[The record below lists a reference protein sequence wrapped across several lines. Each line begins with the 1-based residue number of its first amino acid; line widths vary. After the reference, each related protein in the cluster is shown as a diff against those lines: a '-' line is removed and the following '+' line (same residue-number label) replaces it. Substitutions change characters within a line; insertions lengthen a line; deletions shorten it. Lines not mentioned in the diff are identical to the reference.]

1 MADRFDKFTERAR
14 RVLTLAQEEAQRFN
28 HNYIGTEHL
37 LLGLVREGD
46 GVAAKVLGNLGV
58 ELGKVRSAVEFI
70 IGRGDR
76 AVLGEIGL
84 TPRAKK
90 VIELAV
96 DEARRLN
103 HHYIGTEHLLL
114 GLVREGEGIAAGV
127 LESLGVNLE
136 RVRAETTR
144 ILSQSGPATAGAG
157 AGASSSGGRSTTR
170 TPTIDELGFDLTA
183 AARAGSLDPVIG
195 RSKEIQRVVQ
205 ILSRRTKNNPV
216 LIGEPGVGK
225 TAVVEGL
232 AQQIASGEVPDTLQ
246 GKRLLTLDIGSLVA
260 GTKYRGEF
268 EERLKKVVKELKG
281 AGNCLLF
288 IDELHMLVGAGAAE
302 GAVDAANI
310 LKPSL
315 ARGELQT
322 IGATTL
328 DDYRKH
334 IERDAALERRFQPI
348 VVEEPSVSETVQIL
362 RGIKERYEEHHKLQ
376 ITDEALVA
384 AAEMSSRYIA
394 DRALPDKAIDLIDE
408 SASRVRIRRSYTPP
422 SLKEATVGLE
432 SIRKEKEQAIN
443 QQQYEFAADLRD
455 RELKLTERIA
465 ELESDLDQQRDHD
478 SSDVLAEDIA
488 EVVSMWTGIPL
499 VQIAT
504 EESERLLH
512 MEEDLHE
519 RIVGQEEPIVA
530 LAKAVRRARA
540 GLKDPRRPIGVFMFL
555 GPTGVG
561 KTELARALADFMFG
575 SDDNMV
581 RLDMSEFM
589 ERHTVARLVGAP
601 PGYVGYD
608 DGGQLTD
615 TVRRKS
621 YCLILLDEI
630 EKAHP
635 EVFNL
640 LLQVFDD
647 GHLTDAKGRH
657 VDFRNTII
665 IMTSNVGSDLIR
677 RESSIG
683 FSTINNEEQ
692 TEKQRYERMKDKVL
706 QEMKRVFRPEFLNRV
721 DQTVV
726 FHPLSKAHI
735 RSIVDMMLNDVESR
749 LGEKQVELDVT
760 EAARD
765 WLGEKGYDPI
775 FGARPLRRVIQERLE
790 DSLSESLLR
799 GDFEPGQTIRVD
811 LIKELNE
818 NGVEEEML
826 HYERIVA
833 AAVEAPTPEP
843 IEAEIIAETVS
854 EPTSEDETEE
864 PVATS

>member
-1 MADRFDKFTERAR
+1 MTMADRFDKFTERAR

-46 GVAAKVLGNLGV
+46 GVAAKVLANLGV
-58 ELGKVRSAVEFI
+58 ELSKVRSAVEFI

-103 HHYIGTEHLLL
+103 HHYIGTEHVLL

-144 ILSQSGPATAGAG
+144 ILSQSSPQSSPSGAG
-157 AGASSSGGRSTTR
+157 ARQATR
-170 TPTIDELGFDLTA
+170 TPTIDQLGIDLTA
-183 AARAGSLDPVIG
+183 AARADKLDPVIG
-195 RSKEIQRVVQ
+195 REKEIQRVVQ

-232 AQQIASGEVPDTLQ
+232 SQRIVAGDVPDTLQ
-246 GKRLLTLDIGSLVA
+246 GKRLLTLDVGALVA

-268 EERLKKVVKELKG
+268 EERLKKVIEEIKS
-281 AGNCLLF
+281 AGNCILF
-288 IDELHMLVGAGAAE
+288 IDEMHMLVGAGAAE

-348 VVEEPSVSETVQIL
+348 VVDPPTVEETVEIL
-362 RGIKERYEEHHKLQ
+362 RGIKGQYEAHHKMT
-376 ITDEALVA
+376 ISDEAVIA
-384 AAEMSSRYIA
+384 AAEMSARYIT

-422 SLKEATVGLE
+422 SLKEAMVGLE
-432 SIRKEKEQAIN
+432 SIRKEKEAAIN
-443 QQQYEFAADLRD
+443 AQQYEFAAELRD
-455 RELKLTERIA
+455 RQLKLQERIE
-465 ELESDLDQQRDHD
+465 ELEKDLDQKR
-478 SSDVLAEDIA
+478 SDDEAVVGAEDIA

-504 EESERLLH
+504 EESERLLQ
-512 MEEDLHE
+512 MEQALHD
-519 RIVGQEEPIVA
+519 RVVGQDEPINA
-530 LAKAVRRARA
+530 LAKAVRRARS

-561 KTELARALADFMFG
+561 KTELARTLAEFMFG
-575 SDDNMV
+575 SDENMI

-621 YCLILLDEI
+621 YTLILLDEV

-635 EVFNL
+635 EVFNM

-647 GHLTDAKGRH
+647 GHLADAKGRK
-657 VDFRNTII
+657 VDFRNTMI
-665 IMTSNVGSDLIR
+665 IMTTNVGSDLIR
-677 RESSIG
+677 KESALG
-683 FSTINNEEQ
+683 FAVKSDEAKSERQ
-692 TEKQRYERMKDKVL
+692 QYERMKDKVL

-721 DQTVV
+721 DATLV
-726 FHPLSKAHI
+726 FHTLSKEHI
-735 RSIVDMMLNDVESR
+735 RQVVDIMLRQV
-749 LGEKQVELDVT
+749 EKQVLLKGFNLDIT
-760 EAARD
+760 TAARD
-765 WLGEKGYDPI
+765 WLGEKGYDPV

-790 DSLSESLLR
+790 DSLSEALLR
-799 GDFEPGQTIRVD
+799 GEFEPGDTIRVD
-811 LIKELNE
+811 LGSEKGED
-818 NGVEEEML
+818 GKEEEKL
-826 HYERIVA
+826 LYERIA
-833 AAVEAPTPEP
+833 ASPVELDDSTNDPSEGDSPTEAP
-843 IEAEIIAETVS
+843 V
-854 EPTSEDETEE
+854 
-864 PVATS
+864 VATN